1 MICFVIVILIVLLVF
16 TIIYGLLRNRKMYQ
30 TIDRMLDDV
39 LNREVITV
47 SDIKE
52 GEISSL
58 ASKVIGLQEKMESE
72 IRQAEME
79 KEQVKGLIS
88 NMSHQLKTP
97 LANVMMYRELLEG
110 EDSTAG
116 QKKMFLSKMELQL
129 EKIDWILRSL
139 FKMVG
144 LEQGAIIFESAP
156 SSLRK
161 TLLSAVNAVYEKAEK
176 KNIEIITEP
185 FEDCTLYHNDKW
197 TAEVF
202 VNILEN
208 AVKYTET
215 AGKIYIR
222 ICPMELFT
230 EIQIEDN
237 GIGIRETELADI
249 FKRFYRSEEVEKKEG
264 SGIGLY
270 LSRLILEKEKGY
282 MTVKSVYG
290 KGSCFSVFLQNC
302 QN

>member
-1 MICFVIVILIVLLVF
+1 MIYFIIVILIFLLLY
-16 TIIYGLLRNRKMYQ
+16 TIIYSWLRNRKMYQ
-30 TIDRMLDDV
+30 TIDRMLDEV
-39 LNREVITV
+39 LNREVVTV

-52 GEISSL
+52 GEISAL
-58 ASKVIGLQEKMESE
+58 ASKVIRLQEKMENE
-72 IRQAEME
+72 LIQAEME

-249 FKRFYRSEEVEKKEG
+249 FKRFYRSV
-264 SGIGLY
+264 
-270 LSRLILEKEKGY
+270 
-282 MTVKSVYG
+282 V
-290 KGSCFSVFLQNC
+290 LQIK
-302 QN
+302 

>member
-1 MICFVIVILIVLLVF
+1 MIYFIIVILIFLLLY
-16 TIIYGLLRNRKMYQ
+16 TIIYSWLRNRKMYQ
-30 TIDRMLDDV
+30 TIDRMLDEV
-39 LNREVITV
+39 LNREVVTV

-52 GEISSL
+52 GEISAL
-58 ASKVIGLQEKMESE
+58 ASKVIRLQEKMENE
-72 IRQAEME
+72 LIQAEME
-79 KEQVKGLIS
+79 KEH
-88 NMSHQLKTP
+88 MSHQLKTP

-249 FKRFYRSEEVEKKEG
+249 FKRFYRSKDVEKKEG